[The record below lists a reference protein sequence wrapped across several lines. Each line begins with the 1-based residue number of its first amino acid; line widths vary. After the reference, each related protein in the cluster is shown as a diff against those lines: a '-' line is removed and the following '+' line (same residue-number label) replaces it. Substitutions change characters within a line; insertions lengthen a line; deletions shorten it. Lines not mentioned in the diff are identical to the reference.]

1 MKLSHAKYAS
11 TKGAKFPDIQKLFVV
26 WIISRQMEIHGKMML
41 LIESTNQMSNRYSL
55 LARILIYRPL

>member
-55 LARILIYRPL
+55 LTRILIYRPL